1 MMNTLISSAVSTTQT
16 LIKVKVEVVAKV
28 RNKRKR
34 KKNLAE
40 IVKTGAKIKTEKKI
54 AREEKETKIEMIEK
68 KRKNIRNKV
77 DLDQMIEK

>member
-34 KKNLAE
+34 KKNLVE